1 METSNN
7 HGKIIVIEGLDG
19 SGKATQS
26 KLLLETLSKKY
37 KVRRLSFPDYESQS
51 SALVRMYLGGEFGSD
66 PACVNA
72 YAAAT
77 FYAVDRIASYLK
89 DWKSDYEQGTLFVL
103 DRYTTSNMVYMTSKL
118 PRDKWDDFLLWL
130 EELEYGRMGLP
141 RPDSV
146 IYLDMPTE
154 VSQKLMSG
162 RYNSDD
168 SKKDLHEKNVCFL
181 NSCRES
187 ALYAAKKLGW
197 TVIKCNDAD
206 APRTLGSIA
215 EDVLRVASEVL
226 GDPIK

>member
-7 HGKIIVIEGLDG
+7 RGKIIVIEGLDG

-51 SALVRMYLGGEFGSD
+51 SALVKMYLGGEFGCD

-154 VSQKLMSG
+154 VSQKLMSE

-168 SKKDLHEKNVCFL
+168 SKKDLHEKNVDFL

-187 ALYAAKKLGW
+187 AVYAAEKLGW
-197 TVIKCNDAD
+197 TVIKCNDSNS
-206 APRTLGSIA
+206 PRSLEAIA
-215 EDVLRVASEVL
+215 EDVLMAVSEVL
-226 GDPIK
+226 DDRIK